1 MQFST
6 TPTLEGQTIVEY
18 CGVVTGE
25 AILGANIFRDFF
37 AGIRDIVGG
46 RSGAY
51 EKELR
56 KAREIA
62 FEELGS
68 QARALGA
75 DAVVGI
81 DIDYETVGQNGSML
95 MVSVSGTAVKNA
107 SMRRFFW
114 LVAAALL
121 LAGCAGEK
129 GIVEKEGYQLDTRRQ
144 AQAAYPRI
152 KVLVIHYTA
161 DDFDSSLA
169 TLTDKQVSSHYLVP
183 AVPPR
188 YNGKP
193 RIWQLVPEQE
203 LAWHAGISA
212 WRGAT
217 RLNDT
222 SIGIELENRGW
233 QKSAGVKYFAP
244 FEPAQIQA
252 LIPLAKDIIARYHIK
267 PENVV
272 AHADIAPQRKDD
284 PGPLF
289 PWQQLAQQGIGAWP
303 DAQRVNFYLA
313 GRAPH
318 TPVDTASLLELLAR
332 YGYDVKPDM
341 TPREQRR
348 VIMAFQMH
356 FRPTLYNGEA
366 DAETQAIAEALLEKY
381 GQD

>member
-1 MQFST
+1 
-6 TPTLEGQTIVEY
+6 
-18 CGVVTGE
+18 
-25 AILGANIFRDFF
+25 
-37 AGIRDIVGG
+37 
-46 RSGAY
+46 
-51 EKELR
+51 
-56 KAREIA
+56 
-62 FEELGS
+62 
-68 QARALGA
+68 
-75 DAVVGI
+75 
-81 DIDYETVGQNGSML
+81 
-95 MVSVSGTAVKNA
+95 
-107 SMRRFFW
+107 MRRVFW

-121 LAGCAGEK
+121 LAGCTGEK

-188 YNGKP
+188 Y
-193 RIWQLVPEQE
+193 
-203 LAWHAGISA
+203 
-212 WRGAT
+212 
-217 RLNDT
+217 LNDT

-318 TPVDTASLLELLAR
+318 TPVETASLLELLAR

>member
-1 MQFST
+1 
-6 TPTLEGQTIVEY
+6 
-18 CGVVTGE
+18 
-25 AILGANIFRDFF
+25 
-37 AGIRDIVGG
+37 
-46 RSGAY
+46 
-51 EKELR
+51 
-56 KAREIA
+56 
-62 FEELGS
+62 
-68 QARALGA
+68 
-75 DAVVGI
+75 
-81 DIDYETVGQNGSML
+81 
-95 MVSVSGTAVKNA
+95 
-107 SMRRFFW
+107 MRRFFW

-152 KVLVIHYTA
+152 KVLVIHYIA

-289 PWQQLAQQGIGAWP
+289 PWQQLAQQGVGAWP

>member
-1 MQFST
+1 
-6 TPTLEGQTIVEY
+6 
-18 CGVVTGE
+18 
-25 AILGANIFRDFF
+25 
-37 AGIRDIVGG
+37 
-46 RSGAY
+46 
-51 EKELR
+51 
-56 KAREIA
+56 
-62 FEELGS
+62 
-68 QARALGA
+68 
-75 DAVVGI
+75 
-81 DIDYETVGQNGSML
+81 
-95 MVSVSGTAVKNA
+95 
-107 SMRRFFW
+107 MRRVFW

-152 KVLVIHYTA
+152 KVPVIHYTA

>member
-1 MQFST
+1 
-6 TPTLEGQTIVEY
+6 
-18 CGVVTGE
+18 
-25 AILGANIFRDFF
+25 
-37 AGIRDIVGG
+37 
-46 RSGAY
+46 
-51 EKELR
+51 
-56 KAREIA
+56 
-62 FEELGS
+62 
-68 QARALGA
+68 
-75 DAVVGI
+75 
-81 DIDYETVGQNGSML
+81 
-95 MVSVSGTAVKNA
+95 
-107 SMRRFFW
+107 MRRFFW

-289 PWQQLAQQGIGAWP
+289 PWQQLAQQGIGAWQQLAQQGIGAWP

>member
-1 MQFST
+1 
-6 TPTLEGQTIVEY
+6 
-18 CGVVTGE
+18 
-25 AILGANIFRDFF
+25 
-37 AGIRDIVGG
+37 
-46 RSGAY
+46 
-51 EKELR
+51 
-56 KAREIA
+56 
-62 FEELGS
+62 
-68 QARALGA
+68 
-75 DAVVGI
+75 
-81 DIDYETVGQNGSML
+81 
-95 MVSVSGTAVKNA
+95 
-107 SMRRFFW
+107 MRRVFW
-114 LVAAALL
+114 LIAAALL

-313 GRAPH
+313 GRGPH

>member
-1 MQFST
+1 
-6 TPTLEGQTIVEY
+6 
-18 CGVVTGE
+18 
-25 AILGANIFRDFF
+25 
-37 AGIRDIVGG
+37 
-46 RSGAY
+46 
-51 EKELR
+51 
-56 KAREIA
+56 
-62 FEELGS
+62 
-68 QARALGA
+68 
-75 DAVVGI
+75 
-81 DIDYETVGQNGSML
+81 
-95 MVSVSGTAVKNA
+95 
-107 SMRRFFW
+107 MRRVFW

-152 KVLVIHYTA
+152 KVLVIHYTG

-233 QKSAGVKYFAP
+233 QKSSGVKYFAP
-244 FEPAQIQA
+244 FEQAQIQA